1 MRGCANCGLR
11 VNELCYVTGR
21 RIKPGDHELFKYCS
35 YFIEPVIEDG
45 RSLDPAQLVLLA
57 ENEIQRRKLSVIK

>member
-11 VNELCYVTGR
+11 VNDQCYVNRR
-21 RIKPGDHELFKYCS
+21 RIKPGDHELFKDCS

-45 RSLDPAQLVLLA
+45 RVLEPAQLLLLA
-57 ENEIQRRKLSVIK
+57 ENKIQRRK